1 MKRRFAAAGAPA
13 LLTAVL
19 LALAGCAQKPLPPA
33 GFKDPSA
40 LPYVQAH
47 GLKVDVQVPP
57 DFVGA
62 STVIDSKAALKAQ
75 SSSHNLVASSGNS
88 AGLAG
93 IMVAS
98 LINTQMG
105 SGTLQ
110 RDAEKAAFNE
120 SRPLA
125 DLLAGIPVQERL
137 QQRFAQASQ
146 AAGLK
151 QGEGQVT
158 ARLVIE
164 PKLMLTADRGSF
176 LLINQVQVQDIA
188 GSPLYRMSIEVASQ
202 PIRRCGQKCIDDG
215 SLELAK
221 VTAVLDE
228 CIDEAMRVLAADL
241 TQPPAPAAAQETLR
255 YVLDGQRVV
264 ERGYQLNRGGDYWRY
279 RNLYGAVK
287 SVPVPFEDALTP
299 AQLDKVYGR

>member
-1 MKRRFAAAGAPA
+1 MKRPIIVASALA
-13 LLTAVL
+13 LLTLV
-19 LALAGCAQKPLPPA
+19 GCAQKPAPEA
-33 GFKDPSA
+33 GFRAQSA
-40 LPYVQAH
+40 MPYVQAH
-47 GLKVDVQVPP
+47 GLKVDMQLPP
-57 DFVGA
+57 TFVGA
-62 STVIDSKAALKAQ
+62 STVIDSQTALKAA
-75 SSSHNLVASSGNS
+75 SSSESLMRNSGNT

-93 IMVAS
+93 LLVAS

-105 SGTLQ
+105 SGSLQ
-110 RDAEKAAFNE
+110 RDAEKNALNE

-125 DLLAGIPVQERL
+125 DLLAGVPLQERL
-137 QQRFAQASQ
+137 QQRYQKASQ

-164 PKLMLTADRGSF
+164 PKLMLTPDRGSF
-176 LLINQVQVQDIA
+176 VLINQVQVQDIA
-188 GSPLYRMSIEVASQ
+188 GSALYRMRIEVVSQ
-202 PIRRCGQKCIDDG
+202 PIRKCGGQCIDDG

-228 CIDEAMRVLAADL
+228 CIDESMRVLATDL
-241 TQPPAPAAAQETLR
+241 MQPAPPEAAQETLR

-264 ERGYQLNRGGDYWRY
+264 ERGYQLANNGNYWRY

-287 SVPVPFEDALTP
+287 SVPVPFEDALSQ
-299 AQLDKVYGR
+299 AQLQKVYGQ